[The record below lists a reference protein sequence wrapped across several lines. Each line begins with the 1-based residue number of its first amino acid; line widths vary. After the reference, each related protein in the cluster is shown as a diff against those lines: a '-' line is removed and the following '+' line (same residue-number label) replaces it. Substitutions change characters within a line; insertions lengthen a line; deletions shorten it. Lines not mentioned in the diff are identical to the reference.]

1 MSAAIGLLARD
12 LPLSPP
18 LTGLLLLIPP
28 ITDFRAIP
36 ARFAPLIASY
46 EQNRDAPILG
56 HKTIDIFMEN
66 YKPDIN
72 STLFNVLSAGADKEK
87 NAFKGLP
94 PTVFQ
99 VCGLD
104 PLRDEALVYEQV
116 LREEAG
122 VKTKR
127 YVYPG
132 VPHGFWGFLPDWDVS
147 RKFVR
152 DTVEG
157 MGWLLGEAQK

>member
-12 LPLSPP
+12 LLLSPP
-18 LTGLLLLIPP
+18 LTGNLLLIPP
-28 ITDFRAIP
+28 ITNFRAIP

-46 EQNRDAPILG
+46 EQNYDAPILG
-56 HKTIDIFMEN
+56 QETSGTSMEN

-104 PLRDEALVYEQV
+104 PLRHERLVYEQV
-116 LREEAG
+116 LREKAE

-127 YVYPG
+127 YVIL
-132 VPHGFWGFLPDWDVS
+132 GFPMAFGIS
-147 RKFVR
+147 CRI
-152 DTVEG
+152 G
-157 MGWLLGEAQK
+157 MSAENL